1 MQRIKS
7 SQIMDEN
14 SMYKLRIADQLLL
27 EQLEAAGAVLIQ
39 GPKWCG
45 KTTTAAQAAKSVLYM
60 DWPREL
66 EKNLFLAEENP
77 EALLE
82 GDVPRLIDEWQL
94 APQLWDAARFMVDR
108 RGKPGQFIFT
118 GSAVPADKSKI
129 HHTGTGRFAW
139 LTMRPMSLWES
150 GESNGKVSLLRL
162 FAGQRDVAIA
172 PDHSLSDLSF
182 MVCRGGWPS
191 SLNMKRTAALRQAQN
206 YMNAVCESDISR
218 VDNTVRDAT
227 FARRL
232 LRSYARHQGA
242 QVPIS
247 TIYADLAS
255 SKEGSMSE
263 ETISSYITA
272 LKKIFVVEDMPA
284 WSPNLR
290 SKTAIRTSETRYFVD
305 PSVATAA
312 LGIGPKDLE
321 NDLNTFGLMFET
333 MAVRDLRVYAEALD
347 GNVFHYRDKNG
358 LECDAVIHLHNGSYG
373 LVEIKLGGSKLEEE
387 GAKTLKELAKKIDTT
402 RMKEPSFLMVLTGLG
417 SYAYQRK
424 DGVMVVPIGCLKN

>member
-94 APQLWDAARFMVDR
+94 APQLWDAARFTVDR

-191 SLNMKRTAALRQAQN
+191 SLNMKHTAALRQAQN
-206 YMNAVCESDISR
+206 YVNAVCESDISR

-247 TIYADLAS
+247 TIFADLAS
-255 SKEGSMSE
+255 SKEGSLSE

-312 LGIGPKDLE
+312 LGMGPKDLE

-347 GNVFHYRDKNG
+347 GDVFHYRDKNG

-402 RMKEPSFLMVLTGLG
+402 RMREPSFLMVLTGLG

>member
-1 MQRIKS
+1 
-7 SQIMDEN
+7 
-14 SMYKLRIADQLLL
+14 MYKLRIADQLLL

-206 YMNAVCESDISR
+206 YVNAVCESDISR

-263 ETISSYITA
+263 ETISSYIMA

-312 LGIGPKDLE
+312 LGMGPKDLE

-347 GNVFHYRDKNG
+347 GDVFHYRDKNG

-402 RMKEPSFLMVLTGLG
+402 RMREPSFLMVLTGLG

>member
-66 EKNLFLAEENP
+66 ERNLFLAEENP

-94 APQLWDAARFMVDR
+94 APQLWDAARFTVDR

-263 ETISSYITA
+263 ETISSYIMA

-312 LGIGPKDLE
+312 LGMGPKDLE

-347 GNVFHYRDKNG
+347 GDVFHYRDKNG

-387 GAKTLKELAKKIDTT
+387 GASTLKELAKKIDTT

>member
-1 MQRIKS
+1 
-7 SQIMDEN
+7 
-14 SMYKLRIADQLLL
+14 MYKSRIADKLLL
-27 EQLEAAGAVLIQ
+27 EQLEAAGSVLIQ

-82 GDVPRLIDEWQL
+82 GEVPRLIDEWQL
-94 APQLWDAARFMVDR
+94 APQLWDAARFVVDH
-108 RGKPGQFIFT
+108 RGKTGQFIFT

-150 GESNGKVSLLRL
+150 GESNGKVSLLHL

-191 SLNMKRTAALRQAQN
+191 SLNLKRQAALRQAQN
-206 YMNAVCESDISR
+206 YVNAVCESDISR
-218 VDNTVRDAT
+218 VDNVLRDAT

-232 LRSYARHQGA
+232 LRSYARNQGG

-255 SKEGSMSE
+255 SKEGSLSE

-290 SKTAIRTSETRYFVD
+290 SKTAIRTSDTRYFVD
-305 PSVATAA
+305 SSIATAA
-312 LGIGPKDLE
+312 LGVGPKDLE

-347 GNVFHYRDKNG
+347 GDVFHYRDKNG

-387 GAKTLKELAKKIDTT
+387 GASTLKELASKIDTT
-402 RMKEPSFLMVLTGLG
+402 KMKEPSFLMVLTGLG

-424 DGVMVVPIGCLKN
+424 DGVLVVPIGCLKD

>member
-1 MQRIKS
+1 
-7 SQIMDEN
+7 
-14 SMYKLRIADQLLL
+14 MYKLRIADQLLL

-94 APQLWDAARFMVDR
+94 APQLWDAARFTVDR

-305 PSVATAA
+305 SSVAAAA
-312 LGIGPKDLE
+312 LGMGPKDLE

-347 GNVFHYRDKNG
+347 GDVFHYRDKNG

-387 GAKTLKELAKKIDTT
+387 GASTLKELAKKIDTT

>member
-1 MQRIKS
+1 
-7 SQIMDEN
+7 MDEN

-94 APQLWDAARFMVDR
+94 APQLWDAARFTVDR

-206 YMNAVCESDISR
+206 YVNAVCESDISR

-312 LGIGPKDLE
+312 LGMGPKDLE

-347 GNVFHYRDKNG
+347 GDVFHYRDKNG

-387 GAKTLKELAKKIDTT
+387 GAKTLKELAGKIDTT

>member
-1 MQRIKS
+1 
-7 SQIMDEN
+7 
-14 SMYKLRIADQLLL
+14 MYKLRIADQLLL

-94 APQLWDAARFMVDR
+94 APQLWDAARFTVDR

-206 YMNAVCESDISR
+206 YVNAVCESDISR

-272 LKKIFVVEDMPA
+272 LKKIFVIEDMPA

-305 PSVATAA
+305 SSVATAA
-312 LGIGPKDLE
+312 LGMGPKDLE

-347 GNVFHYRDKNG
+347 GDVFHYRDKNG

-387 GAKTLKELAKKIDTT
+387 GAKTLKELAGKIDTV

>member
-1 MQRIKS
+1 
-7 SQIMDEN
+7 
-14 SMYKLRIADQLLL
+14 MYKLRIADQFLL

-82 GDVPRLIDEWQL
+82 GEVPRLIDEWQL
-94 APQLWDAARFMVDR
+94 APQLWDAARFTVDR

-191 SLNMKRTAALRQAQN
+191 SLNMKRAAALRQAQN
-206 YMNAVCESDISR
+206 YVNAVCESDISR
-218 VDNTVRDAT
+218 VDNVLRDAT

-305 PSVATAA
+305 SSVATAA
-312 LGIGPKDLE
+312 LGMGPKDLE

-347 GNVFHYRDKNG
+347 GDVFHYRDKNG

-387 GAKTLKELAKKIDTT
+387 GAKTLKELAKKIDTV

>member
-1 MQRIKS
+1 
-7 SQIMDEN
+7 
-14 SMYKLRIADQLLL
+14 MYKLRIADQLLL

-94 APQLWDAARFMVDR
+94 APQLWDAARFTVDR
-108 RGKPGQFIFT
+108 RGKSGQFIFT

-206 YMNAVCESDISR
+206 YVNAVCESDISR

-255 SKEGSMSE
+255 SKEGDMVFDPFMGSGTSCVVASKLGRHYCGIEQNE
-263 ETISSYITA
+263 EYCLWA
-272 LKKIFVVEDMPA
+272 LKRLA
-284 WSPNLR
+284 
-290 SKTAIRTSETRYFVD
+290 
-305 PSVATAA
+305 
-312 LGIGPKDLE
+312 
-321 NDLNTFGLMFET
+321 
-333 MAVRDLRVYAEALD
+333 
-347 GNVFHYRDKNG
+347 
-358 LECDAVIHLHNGSYG
+358 
-373 LVEIKLGGSKLEEE
+373 
-387 GAKTLKELAKKIDTT
+387 LAKDDAEIQ
-402 RMKEPSFLMVLTGLG
+402 G
-417 SYAYQRK
+417 YA
-424 DGVMVVPIGCLKN
+424 DGVFWERNTNPHG

>member
-66 EKNLFLAEENP
+66 ERNLFLAEENP

-82 GDVPRLIDEWQL
+82 GEVPRLIDEWQL
-94 APQLWDAARFMVDR
+94 APQLWDAARFTVDR

-206 YMNAVCESDISR
+206 YVNAVCESDISR

-263 ETISSYITA
+263 ETISSYIMA

-312 LGIGPKDLE
+312 LGMGPKDLE

-387 GAKTLKELAKKIDTT
+387 GAKTLKELAGKIDTV

>member
-94 APQLWDAARFMVDR
+94 APQLWDAARFTVDR

-263 ETISSYITA
+263 ETISSYIMA

-305 PSVATAA
+305 SSVATAA
-312 LGIGPKDLE
+312 LGMGPKDLE

-347 GNVFHYRDKNG
+347 GDVFHYRDKNG

-402 RMKEPSFLMVLTGLG
+402 RMREPSFLMVLTGLG

>member
-1 MQRIKS
+1 
-7 SQIMDEN
+7 MDEN
-14 SMYKLRIADQLLL
+14 SIYKSRIADKLLL

-60 DWPREL
+60 DWPREI

-77 EALLE
+77 EALLDGE
-82 GDVPRLIDEWQL
+82 TPRLIDEWQL
-94 APQLWDAARFMVDR
+94 APQLWDAARFMVDQR
-108 RGKPGQFIFT
+108 RKTGQFIFT

-162 FAGQRDVAIA
+162 FAGQHDVAIA

-191 SLNMKRTAALRQAQN
+191 SLNMKRQAALRQAQN
-206 YMNAVCESDISR
+206 YVNAVCESDISR
-218 VDNTVRDAT
+218 VDNVARDAT

-232 LRSYARHQGA
+232 LRSYARNQGG

-255 SKEGSMSE
+255 SKEGSLSE

-290 SKTAIRTSETRYFVD
+290 SKTAIRTSDTRYFVD
-305 PSVATAA
+305 SSVATAA
-312 LGIGPKDLE
+312 LGMGPKDLE
-321 NDLNTFGLMFET
+321 NDLNSFGLMFET

-347 GNVFHYRDKNG
+347 GDVFHYRDKNG

-387 GAKTLKELAKKIDTT
+387 GAKTLKELASKIDTT

-424 DGVMVVPIGCLKN
+424 DGVMVVPIGCLKD

>member
-1 MQRIKS
+1 
-7 SQIMDEN
+7 MDEN
-14 SMYKLRIADQLLL
+14 SMYKSRIADKLLL

-82 GDVPRLIDEWQL
+82 GEVPRLIDEWQL
-94 APQLWDAARFMVDR
+94 APQLWDAARFVVDH
-108 RGKPGQFIFT
+108 RGKTGQFIFT

-150 GESNGKVSLLRL
+150 GESNGKVSLLHL

-191 SLNMKRTAALRQAQN
+191 SLNMKRQAALRQAQN
-206 YMNAVCESDISR
+206 YVNAVCESDISR
-218 VDNTVRDAT
+218 VDNVLRDAT

-232 LRSYARHQGA
+232 LRSYARNQGG

-255 SKEGSMSE
+255 SKEGSLSE

-290 SKTAIRTSETRYFVD
+290 SKTAIRTSDTRYFVD
-305 PSVATAA
+305 SSIATAA
-312 LGIGPKDLE
+312 LGVGPKDLE

-347 GNVFHYRDKNG
+347 GDVFHYRDKNG

-387 GAKTLKELAKKIDTT
+387 GASTLKELASKIDTT
-402 RMKEPSFLMVLTGLG
+402 KMKEPSFLMVLTGLG

-424 DGVMVVPIGCLKN
+424 DGVLVVPIGCLKD

>member
-1 MQRIKS
+1 
-7 SQIMDEN
+7 
-14 SMYKLRIADQLLL
+14 MYKLRIADQLLL

-94 APQLWDAARFMVDR
+94 APQLWDAARFTVDR

-206 YMNAVCESDISR
+206 YVNAVCESDISR

-312 LGIGPKDLE
+312 LGMGPKDLE

-347 GNVFHYRDKNG
+347 GDVFHYRDKNG

-387 GAKTLKELAKKIDTT
+387 GASTLKELAKKIDTT

>member
-1 MQRIKS
+1 
-7 SQIMDEN
+7 
-14 SMYKLRIADQLLL
+14 MYKLRIADQLLL

-82 GDVPRLIDEWQL
+82 GEVPRLIDEWQL
-94 APQLWDAARFMVDR
+94 APQLWDAARFTVDR

-206 YMNAVCESDISR
+206 YVNAVCESDISR

-305 PSVATAA
+305 SSVAAAA
-312 LGIGPKDLE
+312 LGMGPKDLE

-387 GAKTLKELAKKIDTT
+387 GASTLKELAKKIDTT

>member
-1 MQRIKS
+1 
-7 SQIMDEN
+7 MDEN

-94 APQLWDAARFMVDR
+94 APQLWDAARFTVDR

-206 YMNAVCESDISR
+206 YVNAVCESDISR

-312 LGIGPKDLE
+312 LGMGPKDLE

-347 GNVFHYRDKNG
+347 GDVFHYRDKNG

-402 RMKEPSFLMVLTGLG
+402 RMREPSFLMVLTGLG

>member
-1 MQRIKS
+1 
-7 SQIMDEN
+7 MDEN

-94 APQLWDAARFMVDR
+94 APQLWDAARFTVDR

-206 YMNAVCESDISR
+206 YVNAVCESDISR

-263 ETISSYITA
+263 ETISSYIMA

-305 PSVATAA
+305 SSVATAA
-312 LGIGPKDLE
+312 LGMGPKDLE

-347 GNVFHYRDKNG
+347 GDVFHYRDKNG

-387 GAKTLKELAKKIDTT
+387 GAKTLKELAGKIDTV

>member
-82 GDVPRLIDEWQL
+82 GEVPRLIDEWQL
-94 APQLWDAARFMVDR
+94 APQLWDAARFTVDR

-206 YMNAVCESDISR
+206 YVNAVCESDISR

-263 ETISSYITA
+263 ETISSYIMA

-312 LGIGPKDLE
+312 LGMGPKDLE

-347 GNVFHYRDKNG
+347 GDVFHYRDKNG

-402 RMKEPSFLMVLTGLG
+402 RMREPSFLMVLTGLG